1 MKPNR
6 FRKSRLR
13 AVAVLA
19 AVAALGLPLTACGKG
34 DSVHSENGVTTLRY
48 LGWTDQVTLPELAED
63 LGFFDGKVKLQWSGN
78 TISGP
83 QEIQTAAT
91 GQVDFGG
98 AFAGAVAK
106 LITAGAPITAVINY
120 YGSDQKSFQGYY
132 VPDDSPIHNA
142 ADLVGKKIGV
152 NTLGGQNE
160 ADIHDALAKAGLSQ
174 EQIKS
179 VQLVALPPPNI
190 EDAVRKGQVDA
201 ASLSGQ
207 FQQRALAVGG
217 LRPVFTELDE
227 YGGPIN
233 GGPYV
238 FRNDVIAKNAD
249 AVRTFTTG
257 VAKAIEWERDT
268 PREQV
273 VARMTRIIDARHRP
287 GENTSTLKYW
297 LSVGVPSKYGVIS
310 DQDFTRWESWLRDT
324 GAIHDKLDPSKFYT
338 NKFNTLAQHS

>member
-1 MKPNR
+1 MKPKR
-6 FRKSRLR
+6 FRNSRLR
-13 AVAVLA
+13 AVVVLA
-19 AVAALGLPLTACGKG
+19 AVAALGLPLTACGQG
-34 DSVHSENGVTTLRY
+34 GSVHSENGVTTLRY
-48 LGWTDQVTLPELAED
+48 LGWTDQVTLPELAES
-63 LGFFDGKVKLQWSGN
+63 LGFFNGKVKLDWSGT

-83 QEIQTAAT
+83 QEIQSAAT
-91 GQVDFGG
+91 NQVDFGG

-106 LITAGAPITAVINY
+106 LITAGAPITGVIDY
-120 YGSDQKSFQGYY
+120 YGSDEKSFQGYY
-132 VPDDSPIHNA
+132 VRDDSHIHSP

-174 EQIKS
+174 DQIKS
-179 VQLVALPPPNI
+179 VQLIPLPPPNI
-190 EDAVRKGQVDA
+190 EDAVRKGQVDV

-233 GGPYV
+233 GGQYV

-268 PREQV
+268 PRDQV
-273 VARMTRIIDARHRP
+273 IAKMSQIINARHRP
-287 GENTSTLKYW
+287 GEDTSTLKYW
-297 LSVGVPSKYGVIS
+297 LSVGVPAKYGIIS
-310 DQDFTRWESWLRDT
+310 DVDFTRWESWLRDT
-324 GAIHDKLDPSKFYT
+324 GAIHGKLDPAKFYT
-338 NKFNTLAQHS
+338 NKYNAFAQHS